1 MSVDSP
7 PLPATPHHPPHPT
20 PPNQRKVLSGFP
32 PASKKWSWIVLN
44 GTAKTWKSSLQD
56 ICPKVLCEI
65 MLVLKFRK
73 SWWRE
78 KARESIVYL
87 QFFFCTKKTI
97 PSSRKPWFF
106 PFRSLGAAL
115 MPGLRRLNLGDLT
128 KEVDG
133 QGQPNEQHQLHG
145 FAVWQVSAAGCTRA
159 DVRDRASLVTE
170 WPGANWLAELRRT

>member
-1 MSVDSP
+1 MSVNSP

-78 KARESIVYL
+78 KARESILYL

-97 PSSRKPWFF
+97 SSSRKPWFF
-106 PFRSLGAAL
+106 PFRFLLLGAAKGARIAAPQ
-115 MPGLRRLNLGDLT
+115 PGRPYEGSVRSRPTQRTTPAAWL
-128 KEVDG
+128 K
-133 QGQPNEQHQLHG
+133 
-145 FAVWQVSAAGCTRA
+145 AVQVSAAGCTRA
-159 DVRDRASLVTE
+159 GTKLAS
-170 WPGANWLAELRRT
+170 RTA

>member
-1 MSVDSP
+1 MQVPARSQQRSVSIVCMWTWALIAHPSP
-7 PLPATPHHPPHPT
+7 PPPHHPPHPT

-56 ICPKVLCEI
+56 IYPKVLCEI

-87 QFFFCTKKTI
+87 QFFSVQKK
-97 PSSRKPWFF
+97 PSLRPENPGSSHFVSC
-106 PFRSLGAAL
+106 SLVRPKE
-115 MPGLRRLNLGDLT
+115 PGLRRLNLGDLT
-128 KEVDG
+128 KEVYG

-145 FAVWQVSAAGCTRA
+145 
-159 DVRDRASLVTE
+159 
-170 WPGANWLAELRRT
+170 